1 MIIPVIDIKNGEA
14 VSGKSGK
21 RETYTPLKTVF
32 DNSSEPVAIARK
44 LKKFGFS
51 RIYIADLD
59 AIEGKGSNLQIAG
72 EINKIIPVMFD
83 SGIKNSI
90 EIQKILDSVEKV
102 IVATETIENFD
113 EIELIFSTFPKQ
125 NFVLSIDIKDGNVL
139 GKHIKADFNDIIKK
153 IEEIKPLEV
162 ILLDI
167 SRVGTE
173 NGVDHE
179 IIKSFIG
186 LDTDLILGGGITLED
201 ITDLQ
206 SLGLENFLVGTALHS
221 GSLSRIVTKLKGRSC
236 RNLLL

>member
-14 VSGKSGK
+14 VSGKSGN

-32 DNSSEPVAIARK
+32 TKSSDPIAIAHE

-59 AIEGKGSNLQIAG
+59 AIEGNTSNLKIAE

-83 SGIKNSI
+83 SGIKNLSGV
-90 EIQKILDSVEKV
+90 QTILDKVDKV
-102 IVATETIENFD
+102 IIATETIENFD
-113 EIELIFSTFPKQ
+113 DIELIFSSFPKQ
-125 NFVLSIDIKDGNVL
+125 NLVLSVDIKDGNVL
-139 GKHIKADFNDIIKK
+139 GKHIKADFMDILRK
-153 IEEIKPLEV
+153 IEEIHPFEV

-173 NGVDHE
+173 HGVDHE
-179 IIKSFIG
+179 LIKSFIG
-186 LDTDLILGGGITLED
+186 LDTDLILGGGITLTD

-206 SLGLENFLVGTALHS
+206 SLGLKYFLVGTALHS
-221 GSLSRIVTKLKGRSC
+221 GCLNSLF
-236 RNLLL
+236 

>member
-32 DNSSEPVAIARK
+32 NKSSEPIAIARE

-59 AIEGKGSNLQIAG
+59 AIEGKSSNLQIAR

-90 EIQKILDSVEKV
+90 GIQKILKSVDKV

-125 NFVLSIDIKDGNVL
+125 NLILSIDIKDGNIL
-139 GKHIKADFNDIIKK
+139 GKHIKADFKDIIEK
-153 IEEIKPLEV
+153 IEEINPIEV

-173 NGVDHE
+173 NGVDQE
-179 IIKSFIG
+179 LINSFIG

-201 ITDLQ
+201 ITKLQ

-221 GSLSRIVTKLKGRSC
+221 GSLNS
-236 RNLLL
+236 LL

>member
-14 VSGKSGK
+14 VSGKSGN

-32 DNSSEPVAIARK
+32 TKSSDPITIAHE

-59 AIEGKGSNLQIAG
+59 AIEGNNSNLKIAG

-83 SGIKNSI
+83 SGIKNISGV
-90 EIQKILDSVEKV
+90 QKILDKVDKV
-102 IVATETIENFD
+102 IIATETIENFD
-113 EIELIFSTFPKQ
+113 DIELIFSSFPKQ
-125 NFVLSIDIKDGNVL
+125 NLVLSVDIKDGNVL
-139 GKHIKADFNDIIKK
+139 GKHIKVDFEDVLKK
-153 IEEIKPLEV
+153 IKEINPFEV

-179 IIKSFIG
+179 LIKSFIG
-186 LDTDLILGGGITLED
+186 LDTDIILGGGITLTD

-206 SLGLENFLVGTALHS
+206 SLGLKYFLVGTALHL
-221 GSLSRIVTKLKGRSC
+221 GCLNTLF
-236 RNLLL
+236 